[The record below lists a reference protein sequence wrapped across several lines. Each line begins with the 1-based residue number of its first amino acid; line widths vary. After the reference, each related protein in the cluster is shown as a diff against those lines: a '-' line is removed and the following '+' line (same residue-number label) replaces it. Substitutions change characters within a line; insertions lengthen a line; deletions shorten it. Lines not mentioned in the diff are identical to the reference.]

1 MMKYKLLTVVAIVA
15 MALAASS
22 CRSLRSG
29 ASSRNASNTV
39 KAKITSYNEL
49 TMDLAPDAITYTID
63 VSTPEG
69 KIKLHKLR
77 LRQAEELALT
87 EAVMANNCAALFN
100 PQFTHLKKGKKKI
113 LRVTVYGFPAYY
125 KRKAE
130 TKN

>member
-1 MMKYKLLTVVAIVA
+1 MMKYKLLTAVVIIATA
-15 MALAASS
+15 MAATS

-29 ASSRNASNTV
+29 STSRNASNTV

-63 VSTPEG
+63 VSKPDG
-69 KIKLHKLR
+69 KIKLHKLS

-87 EAVMANNCAALFN
+87 EAVMTNNCAALFN
-100 PQFTHLKKGKKKI
+100 PQFTHLKKGKKI

-130 TKN
+130 TKD

>member
-1 MMKYKLLTVVAIVA
+1 MKHKFLTTAAIIA
-15 MALAASS
+15 TIMAATS

-29 ASSRNASNTV
+29 STSRNASNTV

-49 TMDLAPDAITYTID
+49 TMDLGENAITYTID
-63 VSTPEG
+63 VSTADG
-69 KIKLHKLR
+69 KIKLNKLS
-77 LRQAEELALT
+77 LHQAEELALT
-87 EAVMANNCAALFN
+87 EAVMNNNCAALFN
-100 PQFTHLKKGKKKI
+100 PQFTHLKKGKKI

>member
-1 MMKYKLLTVVAIVA
+1 MKHKFLTTEAIIA
-15 MALAASS
+15 TIMAATS

-29 ASSRNASNTV
+29 STSRNASNTV

-49 TMDLAPDAITYTID
+49 TMDLGENAITYTID
-63 VSTPEG
+63 VSTADG
-69 KIKLHKLR
+69 KIKLNKLS
-77 LRQAEELALT
+77 LHQAEELALT
-87 EAVMANNCAALFN
+87 EAVMNNNCAALFN
-100 PQFTHLKKGKKKI
+100 PQFTHLKKGKKI

>member
-1 MMKYKLLTVVAIVA
+1 MTYKI
-15 MALAASS
+15 LAAVALVATLAATTS

-29 ASSRNASNTV
+29 STSRNASNTV
-39 KAKITSYNEL
+39 RAKISSYNEL

-63 VSTPEG
+63 ITKADG
-69 KIKLHKLR
+69 KVKLHKLS

-87 EAVMANNCAALFN
+87 EAVMSNNCAALFN
-100 PQFTHLKKGKKKI
+100 PQFTHLKKGKTI

-130 TKN
+130 TKD

>member
-1 MMKYKLLTVVAIVA
+1 MKYKLLTAVAIIATA
-15 MALAASS
+15 MAATS

-29 ASSRNASNTV
+29 STSRNASNTV
-39 KAKITSYNEL
+39 KAKISSYNEL

-63 VSTPEG
+63 VTTPDG
-69 KIKLHKLR
+69 KIKLHKLS

-100 PQFTHLKKGKKKI
+100 PQFTHLKKGKKI

-130 TKN
+130 TKE